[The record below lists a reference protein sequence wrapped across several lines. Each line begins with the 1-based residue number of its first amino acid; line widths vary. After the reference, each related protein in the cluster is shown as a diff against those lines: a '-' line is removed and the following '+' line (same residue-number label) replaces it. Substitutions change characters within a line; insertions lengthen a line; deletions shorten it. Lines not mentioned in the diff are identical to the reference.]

1 MSESDE
7 LFTAVNYIK
16 HKVDALERIELLNL
30 RANKTL
36 LEEYKKALLSDND
49 LLTVYKLIDGE
60 KSQKNISD
68 VSGIIQMTV
77 SRKINILEEIGLIEI
92 KNMNGKAKIYKHSVA
107 EQAFKLTRL
116 KYE

>member
-1 MSESDE
+1 MSETDE

-16 HKVDALERIELLNL
+16 HKVDALEKIELLNL
-30 RANKTL
+30 RANKAL
-36 LEEYKKALLSDND
+36 LEEYKELFTDKELLA
-49 LLTVYKLIDGE
+49 VYKLINGE

-68 VSGIIQMTV
+68 ESGIIQMTV
-77 SRKINILEEIGLIEI
+77 SRKIAILEEKGLIEI
-92 KNMNGKAKIYKHSVA
+92 KAMSGKAKIYKHSIA